1 MVICCPTDGLGHSG
15 PSAQCQTTDSRHGS
29 DAVSRGQMCTGRLF
43 GCDDS
48 GVSVKK
54 RPNPERKPAPVRD
67 TLSQLRLRELLA
79 EVQDRIERIV
89 KGRDRLDGLVEAMLV
104 VTSGLELD
112 ATLRSIVDTAIQLVD
127 ARYGALGVRGH
138 GHDLVEFVYQGI
150 DDHTRALIGHL
161 PQGRG
166 VLGVLIDDP
175 QPIRLD
181 NIQQHSASV
190 GFPANHPPMRTFL
203 GVPVKIRDEVFGNL
217 YLTEKANGQP
227 FSEDDE
233 VLVQALAAAAGI
245 AIANAR
251 LYAQSQARQAWIEA
265 ARDIATEM
273 LSGADPATVFAL
285 LAEKALKLADATATM
300 VAVPIE
306 ADEPAS
312 GAPELVI
319 AETSGALSISADDD
333 SVTLTSTPIGD
344 VALERLPRRF
354 DSLDLAIGVSIE
366 PGPALLLP
374 LRVAD
379 TLAGVLVVLRRPG
392 LAPFTDEQLDMMTAF
407 ADQAALAWQ
416 LATSERRMRELEV
429 LTDRDRI
436 AHELHDHVIQRLFAI
451 GLAMQATLPLA
462 RSSEVQRRL
471 SEQVDDLQR
480 VIEDIRT
487 AIFALHTTPSDTV
500 RLRQRLE
507 EAIAECAVTGL
518 RTMVQFV
525 GPVSV
530 VDATLA
536 DHAEAFVRSA
546 VSDATRQPNVDRIS
560 VVVEVGDEF
569 RIKVAADGI
578 GVPDDPTAQNLTEM
592 RRMAEDIGGS
602 LEVETAP
609 DGETTLRWSVPL
621 PE

>member
-1 MVICCPTDGLGHSG
+1 
-15 PSAQCQTTDSRHGS
+15 
-29 DAVSRGQMCTGRLF
+29 MCTCWPC
-43 GCDDS
+43 GCDD
-48 GVSVKK
+48 GQVSVSK
-54 RPNPERKPAPVRD
+54 RPSSDRMPAPVRE

-79 EVQDRIERIV
+79 EVQERIEKIV
-89 KGRDRLDGLVEAMLV
+89 EGRDRLDGLVEAMLV

-150 DDHTRALIGHL
+150 DDDSRALIGDL

-181 NIQQHSASV
+181 NIQQHPASV
-190 GFPANHPPMRTFL
+190 GFPPNHPPMRTFL

-233 VLVQALAAAAGI
+233 VLAQALAAAAGI

-251 LYAQSQARQAWIEA
+251 LYAKSRARQAWIEA

-285 LAEKALKLADATATM
+285 VAEKALKLADATATL
-300 VAVPIE
+300 VAIPVD
-306 ADEPAS
+306 ADPVAS
-312 GAPELVI
+312 DVAELLI
-319 AETSGALSISADDD
+319 TETSGALRVSADEDA
-333 SVTLTSTPIGD
+333 VTLTGTPVGEVFLD
-344 VALERLPRRF
+344 RAPRR
-354 DSLDLAIGVSIE
+354 LDNLELAIGGFDG

-374 LRVAD
+374 LRVGD
-379 TLAGVLVVLRRPG
+379 TAAGVLVVLRRAG
-392 LAPFTDEQLDMMTAF
+392 LPPFTDEQLDMMAAF
-407 ADQAALAWQ
+407 AGQAALAWQ
-416 LATSERRMRELEV
+416 LATSERRMRELDV

-436 AHELHDHVIQRLFAI
+436 ARELHDHVIQRLFAV
-451 GLAMQATLPLA
+451 GLAMQATVPLA
-462 RSSEVQRRL
+462 KSPEVQRRL
-471 SEQVDDLQR
+471 AEQVDDLQE
-480 VIEDIRT
+480 VIQDIRT
-487 AIFALHTTPSDTV
+487 AIFGLHTPSGPV

-507 EAIAECAVTGL
+507 EAIAEHSDTGL

-536 DHAEAFVRSA
+536 DHAEVFVRAA
-546 VSDATRQPNVDRIS
+546 VADATRRPDVSRLS
-560 VVVEVGDEF
+560 VVIEVGDQLS
-569 RIKVAADGI
+569 IKVAADGQ
-578 GVPDDPTAQNLTEM
+578 GVPDEASVANLAEM
-592 RRMAEDIGGS
+592 RRIAEEIGGS
-602 LEVETAP
+602 FTVETSP
-609 DGETTLRWSVPL
+609 DSETTLRWSVPL

>member
-1 MVICCPTDGLGHSG
+1 M
-15 PSAQCQTTDSRHGS
+15 
-29 DAVSRGQMCTGRLF
+29 
-43 GCDDS
+43 
-48 GVSVKK
+48 SVKK
-54 RPNPERKPAPVRD
+54 RPSAEGEPAPLRE

-79 EVQDRIERIV
+79 EVQDRIAKIV
-89 KGRDRLDGLVEAMLV
+89 EGRDRLDGLVEAMLV

-150 DDHTRALIGHL
+150 DDGTRALIGHL

-181 NIQQHSASV
+181 HIQQHPASV
-190 GFPANHPPMRTFL
+190 GFPPNHPPMRTFL

-233 VLVQALAAAAGI
+233 VLVQALAAAAGT

-251 LYAQSQARQAWIEA
+251 LYEQSRARQAWIEA

-273 LSGADPATVFAL
+273 LSGADPAKVFAL
-285 LAEKALKLADATATM
+285 LAEKALKLVDASATM
-300 VAVPIE
+300 VAIPVETEP
-306 ADEPAS
+306 PAS

-319 AETSGALSISADDD
+319 TETSGALSTSQVDA
-333 SVTLTSTPIGD
+333 LTAAGTPIAD
-344 VALERLPRRF
+344 VFSDRTPRRVDNLGLVVGDF
-354 DSLDLAIGVSIE
+354 TD

-374 LRVAD
+374 LRVGD
-379 TLAGVLVVLRRPG
+379 TAAGVLIVLRRADSP
-392 LAPFTDEQLDMMTAF
+392 PFTDEQLDMMAAF
-407 ADQAALAWQ
+407 AGQAALAWQ
-416 LATSERRMRELEV
+416 LATSERRMRELDV

-436 AHELHDHVIQRLFAI
+436 ARELHDHIIQRLFAV
-451 GLAMQATLPLA
+451 GLAMQATVPLA
-462 RSSEVQRRL
+462 RSSDVQRRL
-471 SEQVDDLQR
+471 SEQVDNLQE
-480 VIEDIRT
+480 IIQDIRT
-487 AIFALHTTPSDTV
+487 AIFGLNYMSSHTT

-507 EAIAECAVTGL
+507 EAIAECAGTGL

-536 DHAEAFVRSA
+536 DHAEAFVRAA
-546 VSDATRQPNVDRIS
+546 VSEATRQPDVGRLS
-560 VVVEVGDEF
+560 VIVEVADEL
-569 RIKVAADGI
+569 RIKVAADGQ
-578 GVPDDPTAQNLTEM
+578 GVPDEITADSLAEM
-592 RRMAEDIGGS
+592 RRIAEDIGGS
-602 LEVETAP
+602 FTVDTGP
-609 DGETTLRWSVPL
+609 GGEMTLQWSVL
-621 PE
+621 LAE